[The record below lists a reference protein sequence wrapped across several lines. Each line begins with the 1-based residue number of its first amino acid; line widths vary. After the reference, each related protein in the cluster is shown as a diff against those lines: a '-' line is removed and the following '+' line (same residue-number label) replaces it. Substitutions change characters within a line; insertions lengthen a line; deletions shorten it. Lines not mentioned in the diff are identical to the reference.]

1 MMGIRACANVS
12 TSTEL
17 GARRQINHFAHYLP
31 RQGVGTAYM
40 LRGSAQLE
48 HISAVFGYSGLINS
62 QDRYEEEFS
71 LYMGY
76 FI

>member
-1 MMGIRACANVS
+1 MPLMTRHLANPSDLSKMMGIRACANVS

-40 LRGSAQLE
+40 LDPTHLE
-48 HISAVFGYSGLINS
+48 
-62 QDRYEEEFS
+62 
-71 LYMGY
+71 
-76 FI
+76 